1 MIQSPR
7 RDRKAK
13 ALAEALALIA
23 DTDPVCRPEHPALT
37 DSENERLWE
46 DATAFGAALDKLF
59 ARHMDRK
66 AGKPARR
73 RSGIWLG

>member
-1 MIQSPR
+1 MIQSSR

-13 ALAEALALIA
+13 ALAEVLALIA
-23 DTDPVCRPEHPALT
+23 DAGPVCRPEHAALT
-37 DSENERLWE
+37 VSEDERLWE

-59 ARHMDRK
+59 DRHMGRK
-66 AGKPARR
+66 AAKAGRR